1 MSDDTENAEE
11 DALFARVP
19 AALLFLM
26 AVLAIPVWISYSQIH
41 KDERIDASSHKEK
54 VTVAECV
61 SPDFSNAI
69 ECLRQAADSEYDQTA
84 EWYDLKA
91 QQDMAKWAL
100 LMFVVTSVGVGY
112 IALTLHTTSET
123 LEEAR
128 NTTRA
133 AVDGAAAAWKTE
145 ESTREIGQKQA
156 TAYLYATSANVPVRQ
171 TLTHGVDN
179 ALLSAL
185 QKRAMLS
192 VKLRNIG
199 QTMAKNVY
207 LKFELCD
214 EQNRAWETHREL
226 KDFKSLRTSNI
237 APGQDFDVI
246 IYQDILKD
254 IRESA
259 ASEDRLEYPLQM
271 RTLRGDIIYEDVFTN
286 IFRTAFI
293 FVLFY
298 DITKEEAPKEEMP
311 CLLMPNNA
319 PAFEKVGV
327 EHYNDS

>member
-1 MSDDTENAEE
+1 MPERDRLLHPVTGSLAAVFLMLLLAGLISHANRYHLESPASVGMISPNVDVSQEPAKSSQQQAYDEADLQAQQSMALAAWFAVAVSGTGLVGLLFTVRY
-11 DALFARVP
+11 ALFAWKAAQKSADADE
-19 AALLFLM
+19 AALVQTRLATM
-26 AVLAIPVWISYSQIH
+26 AA
-41 KDERIDASSHKEK
+41 
-54 VTVAECV
+54 
-61 SPDFSNAI
+61 F
-69 ECLRQAADSEYDQTA
+69 
-84 EWYDLKA
+84 
-91 QQDMAKWAL
+91 
-100 LMFVVTSVGVGY
+100 
-112 IALTLHTTSET
+112 
-123 LEEAR
+123 
-128 NTTRA
+128 
-133 AVDGAAAAWKTE
+133 KTE

-156 TAYLYATSANVPVRQ
+156 TAYLYAASANVPVRQ

-214 EQNRAWETHREL
+214 ERKGAWEVHREL
-226 KDFKSLRTSNI
+226 NGFKSLRTSNI

-259 ASEDRLEYPLQM
+259 ASEDRLKYPLQM

-298 DITKEEAPKEEMP
+298 NITKEEAPEEEMP